1 MGGKIT
7 NYLLEKPRVVAPG
20 AGERAFHVFYQL
32 LSGGSAADKSQLGV
46 TQANDY
52 ELLRGG
58 GRVLTLAD
66 RGASDANDYAEM
78 RQACIVSI
86 VP

>member
-1 MGGKIT
+1 MHGVPLPT
-7 NYLLEKPRVVAPG
+7 PLEKTHAQKG
-20 AGERAFHVFYQL
+20 GQLHVFYQL

-46 TQANDY
+46 TQANDF

-58 GRVLTLAD
+58 GRVLTLAG

-78 RQACIVSI
+78 RQA
-86 VP
+86 